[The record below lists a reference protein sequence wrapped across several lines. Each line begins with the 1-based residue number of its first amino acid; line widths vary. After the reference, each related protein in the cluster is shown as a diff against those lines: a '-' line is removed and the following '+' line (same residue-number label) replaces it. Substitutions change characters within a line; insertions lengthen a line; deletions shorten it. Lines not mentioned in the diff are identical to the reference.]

1 MNIIIFDGK
10 DTNIF
15 VSVTDIAIKTL
26 TLSRHR
32 GLDPRSREDKG
43 LPLQRGLRVCAR
55 NDAKD

>member
-26 TLSRHR
+26 TLNRHR
-32 GLDPRSREDKG
+32 GLDPRS
-43 LPLQRGLRVCAR
+43 P
-55 NDAKD
+55 